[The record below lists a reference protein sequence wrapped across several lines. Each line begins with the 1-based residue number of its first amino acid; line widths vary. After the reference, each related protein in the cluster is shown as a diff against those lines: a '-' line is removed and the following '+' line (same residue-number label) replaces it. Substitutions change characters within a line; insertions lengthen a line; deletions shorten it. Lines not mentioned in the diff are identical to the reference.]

1 MTEMSSGQKK
11 FCISGAVILLAL
23 AVRLVPAWSAL
34 DFPDRIT
41 RPDTMTYLA
50 PAQALLEGR
59 FSGTGRAP
67 GYILLAAAAKW
78 FSLEYHTVL
87 LALTGVLFS
96 TLTLLPLYAGTKELF
111 GPKPALIAAV
121 LYALNLTAI
130 ANAPMLLSDT
140 FFAFF
145 AACQYCFFARFYRKK
160 KNIDF
165 LLCIFI
171 AAAGTLIRPINL
183 PWLAPALV
191 LLWFLPELHWKTKVL
206 NTLAAV
212 TVTLL
217 VLLPWMARN
226 AAAGAP
232 WCIDTNTG
240 AMVHQNGAMILSE
253 ARGTSYEAEKNKI
266 RQEYG
271 LLFRD
276 KEKFPDEKSR
286 EAWKMARF
294 RQIIAEH
301 PFIALKQHFNWHRI
315 LLPDA
320 PTFFELL
327 GLTKSDRGT
336 MGILAQKGLWAAV
349 DHYFEGRWAL
359 PCLLLPL
366 LFITGATYLG
376 TAILLFWALLHFRS
390 RWYLWLLFLAF
401 AEFYLFLPGPIC
413 APRYQLPALPLLCGF
428 AGIVLY
434 FLYRKIKR
442 RFRRNGHHS

>member
-1 MTEMSSGQKK
+1 MTEMSSGKK
-11 FCISGAVILLAL
+11 TLCISVALVLLAL
-23 AVRLVPAWSAL
+23 AVRLIPAWSAL

-41 RPDTMTYLA
+41 RPDTMTYLD

-78 FSLEYHTVL
+78 CSLEYHTVI
-87 LALTGVLFS
+87 LALAGVFFS

-121 LYALNLTAI
+121 LYAFNLTSI

-165 LLCIFI
+165 LLCIFF

-183 PWLAPALV
+183 PWMAPALV
-191 LLWFLPELHWKTKVL
+191 LLWFLPGVPRKTKAL

-212 TVTLL
+212 TITLL
-217 VLLPWMARN
+217 ILLPWMARN

-266 RQEYG
+266 RQEYD

-276 KEKFPDEKSR
+276 REKFPDEKSR
-286 EAWKMARF
+286 EQWKMARL
-294 RQIIAEH
+294 RQIIAAH

-327 GLTKSDRGT
+327 GMTKSDRGT
-336 MGILAQKGLWAAV
+336 MDVLARKGLLAAV
-349 DHYFEGRWAL
+349 DHYFEGRWSL

-366 LFITGATYLG
+366 LLVTGATYLG
-376 TAILLFWALLHFRS
+376 TVLLLLLALFRFRR

-428 AGIVLY
+428 AGIVIY
-434 FLYRKIKR
+434 FLYQKVKS
-442 RFRRNGHHS
+442 RFRSTLQP